1 MSMDVRT
8 KWLWTITL
16 ANVATAILLILAIYG
31 VTLALAV
38 IAPEISSWPLF
49 VSLAIGVA
57 LSVVGLKLA
66 AKVTSPSS
74 RRIGY
79 LVNGSALTLNIFI
92 ICGIAALFIGST
104 KERFIVPSGYKGDVY
119 IIYNR
124 VDGEPVSG
132 TRWAVTYRIPPDGI
146 LRTRAPMLRRW
157 TRTECYYQ
165 LQSGTLERIRNSW
178 PSTIHPTQE
187 NLANDKDMGVYF
199 PRTGRFTDSAECSVE
214 YEQFYVGTK
223 AHLLTKYHETN
234 LARYLHSLP
243 GGCIGQS
250 R

>member
-8 KWLWTITL
+8 KWLWIITL
-16 ANVATAILLILAIYG
+16 ANVAAAILRILAIFG
-31 VTLALAV
+31 VMLALAV

-49 VSLAIGVA
+49 LSLAIGVV

-66 AKVTSPSS
+66 AKVTSSP

-92 ICGIAALFIGST
+92 ICGVAALFIGST
-104 KERFIVPSGYKGDVY
+104 KERFIVPSDYKGDVY
-119 IIYNR
+119 IIYDR
-124 VDGEPVSG
+124 VDGEPENG
-132 TRWAVTYRIPPDGI
+132 TRWAVTYHIPPDGI

-157 TRTECYYQ
+157 TRSEYYYQ
-165 LQSGTLERIRNSW
+165 LQSDRLERIPNFW
-178 PSTIHPTQE
+178 PSTIHLTQE

-199 PRTGRFTDSAECSVE
+199 PRTGRFTDSAGCSIE
-214 YEQFYVGTK
+214 YQQFYVGTK
-223 AHLLTKYHETN
+223 AHLLTNYHQTD
-234 LARYLHSLP
+234 LARYLRSLP
-243 GGCIGQS
+243 GGCIGQL